1 LFDLVDRSTSEQTSQ
16 AMANPAET
24 TEPNDPD
31 PAEAGLQLLVAEY
44 TWVSGLIRY
53 YREVELKALVG
64 TGLVLSGVGAAFAA
78 LRASENPDA
87 ADAIGLVFAIGA
99 WITAFAVPVVVMA
112 NMRGLRAV
120 IYVREWL
127 HPLASELARD
137 ARFLAW
143 ETVAGEL
150 YASLAGR
157 YGRVLKPVLSA
168 AVVVF
173 LIGVA
178 SLALVVAAW
187 TVEPSPWSRIV
198 AAVAAGCDLIFMYVA
213 FHFSRISELRENVP
227 LTVLAELN
235 ARAARAGRYK
245 VADGARSTPP
255 RRSGTANRET

>member
-1 LFDLVDRSTSEQTSQ
+1 
-16 AMANPAET
+16 MADPAEPA
-24 TEPNDPD
+24 EPNDLHT
-31 PAEAGLQLLVAEY
+31 AEAGLQLLVAEY

-53 YREVELKALVG
+53 YREVEFKALVG

-87 ADAIGLVFAIGA
+87 AGAIGLIFAIGA
-99 WITAFAVPVVVMA
+99 WITAFALPVVVMA

-127 HPLASELARD
+127 HPLATELARD

-143 ETVAGEL
+143 ETVAGKL

-157 YGRVLKPVLSA
+157 YERVLKPVLST
-168 AVVVF
+168 AVVVL

-187 TVEPSPWSRIV
+187 TVEPSPSSRIV
-198 AAVAAGCDLIFMYVA
+198 AAVAASCDLILMCVA
-213 FHFSRISELRENVP
+213 FRFSHIKELRENVP
-227 LTVLAELN
+227 LTLVADLDAKAAE
-235 ARAARAGRYK
+235 AGRYE
-245 VADGARSTPP
+245 VADAARLTPP
-255 RRSGTANRET
+255 PRGDTSNGKS